1 MAKKVVLIG
10 VAHPF
15 RGGLASYN
23 ERLIE
28 EFNRVGN
35 DASITT
41 FTLQYP
47 KFLFPG
53 KTQYSDSPKPSH
65 LKINEAVNSINPI
78 NWIKIGLKFKKERPD
93 LVIFKFWL
101 PFMGP
106 CFGTIARIIKKNKHT
121 KVITIIDNIIP
132 HEKRIGDQILTKYF
146 VKPVDAFVA
155 MSKSVLTDLKKF
167 DTKKPRAYSPHPIFD
182 NFGAKISREIALKNL
197 GLPSSNKYIL
207 FFGIIRDYK
216 GLDLLLNAFADSRF
230 KTLNIKLIVVGEF
243 YDDDKKYINQI
254 EQLGLSDSVILKDEF
269 IVNED
274 VKNYFCAADILAQ
287 PYKTAT
293 QSGVTQIGYHFEK
306 PMLVTNVGGL
316 GELIPDQIAGYVVQ
330 PNPEDIRTAL
340 IDFFENDRKDIM
352 IKNVKA
358 EKAKY
363 SWDKM
368 VNVIN
373 LLFNEVQK

>member
-1 MAKKVVLIG
+1 MAKKIVLVG

-28 EFNRVGN
+28 EFNQSG
-35 DASITT
+35 DEATITT

-47 KFLFPG
+47 KVLFPG
-53 KTQYSDSPKPSH
+53 KTQYSSSPKPSNIQ
-65 LKINEAVNSINPI
+65 INEAVNSINPF
-78 NWIKIGLKFKKERPD
+78 NWIKVGRLLKKQKPD
-93 LVIFKFWL
+93 LIIFKFWL

-106 CFGTIARIIKKNKHT
+106 CFGTIARIVKQNKHT

-132 HEKRIGDQILTKYF
+132 HEKRIGDKLLTKYF

-155 MSKSVLTDLKKF
+155 MSQSVLTDLQQF
-167 DTKKPRAYSPHPIFD
+167 DLKKPRKYSPHPIFD
-182 NFGAKISREIALKNL
+182 NFGAKISRDEALKNL
-197 GLPSSNKYIL
+197 NLSTDFRYIL

-216 GLDLLLNAFADSRF
+216 GLDLLLDAFAAPEFRDE
-230 KTLNIKLIVVGEF
+230 KIKLIVAGEF
-243 YDDDKKYINQI
+243 YGNEEKYIEQI
-254 EQLGLSDSVILKDEF
+254 AQLKLQNNVILKSDF
-269 IVNED
+269 IVNEE

-287 PYKTAT
+287 PYKNAT

-316 GELIPDQIAGYVVQ
+316 GELIQDKTAGYVVS
-330 PNPEDIRTAL
+330 PNAQEITAAL
-340 IDFFENDRKDIM
+340 LDFFKNDKIDFM
-352 IKNVKA
+352 TKNVII
-358 EKAKY
+358 EKEKY
-363 SWDKM
+363 TWDKM

-373 LLFNEVQK
+373 TLFDEIQK

>member
-1 MAKKVVLIG
+1 MGKKVVLIG

-28 EFNRVGN
+28 EFKHFG
-35 DASITT
+35 DEASITT

-53 KTQYSDSPKPSH
+53 KTQYSDSPKPTH
-65 LKINEAVNSINPI
+65 IEITEDVNSINPF
-78 NWIKIGLKFKKERPD
+78 NWIKVGRKLKKERPD

-106 CFGTIARIIKKNKHT
+106 CFGTIARLIKKNRHT

-132 HEKRIGDQILTKYF
+132 HEKRIGDRVLTKYF
-146 VKPVDAFVA
+146 VKPVDAFIA
-155 MSKSVLTDLKKF
+155 MSKSVLTDLNQF
-167 DTKKPRAYSPHPIFD
+167 DTKKPRTYSPHPIFD
-182 NFGAKISREIALKNL
+182 NFGENISRETALNHLNL
-197 GLPSSNKYIL
+197 PNDRNYIL

-216 GLDLLLNAFADSRF
+216 GLDLLLDAFNDSVF
-230 KTLNIKLIVVGEF
+230 KTLNVNLIIAGEF
-243 YDDDKKYINQI
+243 YGNEEAYVQTI
-254 EQLGLSDSVILKDEF
+254 EKHSLKDSIILKNEF
-269 IVNED
+269 IANEN

-293 QSGVTQIGYHFEK
+293 QSGVTQIGYHFER
-306 PMLVTNVGGL
+306 PMLVTDVGGL
-316 GELIPDQIAGYVVQ
+316 GELIPNQIAGYVVKA
-330 PNPEDIRTAL
+330 NKENIRNAL
-340 IDFFENDRKDIM
+340 VDFFEKKRKNQM
-352 IKNVKA
+352 MANVKA
-358 EKAKY
+358 EKSKY

-368 VNVIN
+368 VKAIN
-373 LLFNEVQK
+373 LLFDEVQK